1 MKGIRTYD
9 RSSFL
14 LTAAFLGW
22 LVLDGLS
29 ALYPFASQTG
39 TGRET
44 GPFGPPF
51 GLTARPAARMGADKG
66 RA

>member
-1 MKGIRTYD
+1 M
-9 RSSFL
+9 SSERWSGSTFPF
-14 LTAAFLGW
+14 T
-22 LVLDGLS
+22 LS

-66 RA
+66 KSDPTVLRYDDWR